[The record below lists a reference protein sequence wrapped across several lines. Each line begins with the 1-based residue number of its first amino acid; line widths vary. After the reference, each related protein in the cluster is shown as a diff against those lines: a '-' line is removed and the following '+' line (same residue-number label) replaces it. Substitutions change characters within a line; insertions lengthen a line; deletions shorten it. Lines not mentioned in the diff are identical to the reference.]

1 MSKFITLGEKAYS
14 FHEPTL
20 GITIA
25 SGEVKELTDRQL
37 SSRRI
42 RAALNAGHLRIVTEN
57 PGDVKKYSDD
67 NLNKLDNKLKKQV
80 DKGVDVGK
88 ISKSYTLEEAKL
100 LAAKH
105 NIEIEESDTLET
117 IIAAIADDI
126 QSDDE

>member
-25 SGEVKELTDRQL
+25 RGEVKELTDRQL

-67 NLNKLDNKLKKQV
+67 TLNKLDNKLKKQV
-80 DKGVDVGK
+80 DKGVYVGK

-105 NIEIEESDTLET
+105 NIELEESDTLET

-126 QSDDE
+126 KSDDE